1 MVVVGLIMAGGR
13 ATRMGSET
21 EKPLINFNGE
31 SMIKWVI
38 KALEGASEIDE
49 IFVATSPHTPKTQE
63 TAVELGLQVI
73 ETKGRDYISDVQ
85 EAIRKLI
92 PKTVLVISSDLP
104 SVSSQVIDEIIL
116 QYAECGKPSLKV
128 VTQSGLPKDSD
139 RLNRYFGP
147 NDDSVIPAGI
157 NVIDSRHINDPQID
171 EAILLVESA
180 EVGANINTPEDLET
194 HSQYK

>member
-1 MVVVGLIMAGGR
+1 MAVVGLIMAGGR
-13 ATRMGSET
+13 AIRMGSET

-38 KALEGASEIDE
+38 KALEGASEIEE
-49 IFVATSPHTPKTQE
+49 IVVATSPHTPKTQE
-63 TAVELGLQVI
+63 TAKELGLQVI
-73 ETKGRDYISDVQ
+73 ETKGRDYISDAQ

-92 PKTVLVISSDLP
+92 PKTVLVICSDLP
-104 SVSSQVIDEIIL
+104 SVSSQLIDEIIR

-139 RLNRYFGP
+139 QLNHSFEP
-147 NDDSVIPAGI
+147 NDDNVISAGI
-157 NVIDSRHINDPQID
+157 NVIDSLHINEPQID

-180 EVGANINTPEDLET
+180 EVGVNINTPEDLET
-194 HSQYK
+194 HSQYE

>member
-1 MVVVGLIMAGGR
+1 MAVVGLIMAGGR
-13 ATRMGSET
+13 AIRMGSET

-38 KALEGASEIDE
+38 KALEGASGIEEIV
-49 IFVATSPHTPKTQE
+49 VATSPHTPKTQE
-63 TAVELGLQVI
+63 TAKELGLQVI
-73 ETKGRDYISDVQ
+73 ETKGRDYISDAQ

-92 PKTVLVISSDLP
+92 PKTVLVICSDLP
-104 SVSSQVIDEIIL
+104 SVSSQLIDEIIR

-139 RLNRYFGP
+139 RLNHSFEP
-147 NDDSVIPAGI
+147 NDDNVISAGI
-157 NVIDSRHINDPQID
+157 NVIDSLHINEPQID

-180 EVGANINTPEDLET
+180 EVGVNINTPEDLET
-194 HSQYK
+194 HSQYE

>member
-38 KALEGASEIDE
+38 KALEGASEIEE
-49 IFVATSPHTPKTQE
+49 IFVATSPNTPKTQE
-63 TAVELGLQVI
+63 TAIELGLQVI
-73 ETKGRDYISDVQ
+73 ETKGRGYISDAQ

-92 PKTVLVISSDLP
+92 PKTVLIISSDLP
-104 SVSSQVIDEIIL
+104 SVSSQLIDEIIL

-147 NDDSVIPAGI
+147 NDDNVIPAGI
-157 NVIDSRHINDPQID
+157 NVIDSLHINDPQID
-171 EAILLVESA
+171 EAILLVESE